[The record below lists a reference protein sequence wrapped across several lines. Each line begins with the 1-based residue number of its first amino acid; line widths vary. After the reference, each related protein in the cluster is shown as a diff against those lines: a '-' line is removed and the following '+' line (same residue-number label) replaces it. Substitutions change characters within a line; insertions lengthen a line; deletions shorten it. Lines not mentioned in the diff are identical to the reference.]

1 MPDAHAVS
9 LAAMRSASMI
19 VVTFVDSHPCRDET
33 ASRVGTPTFVLVQR
47 GVGPKRAMLNLEDE
61 L

>member
-1 MPDAHAVS
+1 MPDTHAAS

-33 ASRVGTPTFVLVQR
+33 ASRVGYSDVC
-47 GVGPKRAMLNLEDE
+47 VGAKVCCCKGPLAFNSER
-61 L
+61 

>member
-1 MPDAHAVS
+1 MK
-9 LAAMRSASMI
+9 LRQWW
-19 VVTFVDSHPCRDET
+19 
-33 ASRVGTPTFVLVQR
+33 GTPTFVLVQR